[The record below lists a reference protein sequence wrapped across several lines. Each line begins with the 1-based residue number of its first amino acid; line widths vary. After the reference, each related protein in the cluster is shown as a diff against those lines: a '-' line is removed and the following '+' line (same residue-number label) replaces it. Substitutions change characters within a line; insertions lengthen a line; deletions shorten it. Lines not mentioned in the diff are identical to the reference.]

1 MMKISSAAAAL
12 LLLLSSCSSA
22 PEKPVVEEK
31 KAEIPTGP
39 VAQPAGD
46 GTILRLDPAFDAL
59 VPPGAKIEK
68 VAGGFQFTEGPL
80 WFKDTGNLWFSDV
93 QGNVT
98 RQLAPD
104 GTVTEILKPAGYD
117 GTDAPEGSFIGPNG
131 MAFDKDGNVLICQHG
146 NRRIARRGK
155 SGVLTTLVDRFEG
168 KRLNSP
174 NDLVFKSDGSLYFT
188 DPPYGLIKQDED
200 PKKELPYNGIYRL
213 QKGKVTLLN
222 KELTRPNGIGFSP
235 DERWLYVANSDAARK
250 IWMRFPVDEDGT
262 LGPGRIFADVT
273 AEQSEGLP
281 DGLKV
286 DSQGNLWATG
296 PGGIWIYSAGGTHL
310 GTIKP
315 TEVPANCTFAE
326 EGGVLWMTARTSV
339 YRIQLKKE
347 QEKQP

>member
-1 MMKISSAAAAL
+1 MKFAPTTIALFAL
-12 LLLLSSCSSA
+12 LAACSSS
-22 PEKPVVEEK
+22 PDKPVEDK
-31 KAEIPTGP
+31 KSDAPAKAA
-39 VAQPAGD
+39 AQPAGE
-46 GTILRLDPAFDAL
+46 GGILRVDSAFDVL
-59 VPPGAKIEK
+59 VPAAAKIEK

-80 WFKDTGNLWFSDV
+80 WFKDSGNVWFSDV

-104 GTVTEILKPAGYD
+104 GTVTEILKPGGYD
-117 GTDAPEGSFIGPNG
+117 GKDAPEGAFIGPNG
-131 MAFDKDGNVLICQHG
+131 MTFDKDGNVLICQHG

-174 NDLVFKSDGSLYFT
+174 NDLVYKSDGALYFT

-200 PKKELPYNGIYRL
+200 PKKELAFNGIYRL
-213 QKGKVTLLN
+213 RGGKLTLLN
-222 KELTRPNGIGFSP
+222 KEMSRPNGIAFSP
-235 DERWLYVANSDAARK
+235 DERWLYVANSDSARK
-250 IWMRFPVDEDGT
+250 VWMKFPVMEDGT
-262 LGPGRIFADVT
+262 LGPGRVFADVT

-286 DSQGNLWATG
+286 DSKGNVWATG
-296 PGGIWIYSAGGTHL
+296 PGGVWIFSPDGKHL

-339 YRIQLKKE
+339 YRIKLK
-347 QEKQP
+347 